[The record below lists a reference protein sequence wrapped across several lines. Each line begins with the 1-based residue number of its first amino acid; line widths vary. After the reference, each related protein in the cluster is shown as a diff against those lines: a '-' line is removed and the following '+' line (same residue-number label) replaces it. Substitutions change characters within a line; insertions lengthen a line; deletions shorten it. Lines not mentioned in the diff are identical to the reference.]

1 MIHHLINDLHN
12 GLFPVVDLIND
23 LANDPFPAVKKK
35 NK

>member
-12 GLFPVVDLIND
+12 DLFPVIDLIND
-23 LANDPFPAVKKK
+23 LVNDLFPVVKKK